1 MRFGVSVMMPELHAA
16 IASARRIGTSRIP
29 AEAARGES
37 SRPAASVLDLGSNS
51 VKLSHYT
58 MDAHNDFK
66 LYYQRSVR
74 LRLFEGLKG
83 GVMQPEYVDRMV
95 ETLRLFRE
103 AIDFEG
109 IQHVVAVATSAIRDA
124 KNRRDITDRI
134 RQETGLDFKILSD
147 RDEALYSYTG
157 AVRMLHIP
165 SVLFFDIGGGSLEVV
180 TAKNYKVKSAHSFPL
195 GSLRLTQKFAE
206 DSKYEDVDFEAM
218 KKYVG
223 KALPSLKDLEIK
235 DGELYP
241 AGDGGSAG
249 GDNGAGNGA
258 GSDDDGN
265 IRGDKDGRD
274 GAVGIG
280 PPAVAIVGVGGVLR
294 SLTKYVQD
302 AKGYPLSKTHNY
314 QLSVTDLEDIWKK
327 IRDMPPDRIAKIPT
341 INSSRADTLRASV
354 LVIMSFL
361 KSVKCE
367 RLTVSAHGLREGAL
381 ALSIQHPAA
390 FKSQRIDEQHI
401 RETVLSAVSP
411 SSVLVSSKID
421 ALVELLLSANLLHP
435 VDRPVIRYALEQTDR
450 LRSFRDISNILYT
463 IMDDDS
469 HLSHGDQLAAALALM
484 HLRKRRKA
492 DVNLLNFGSIARSYD
507 KKRIRRMSAI
517 VLAYQILEKSSAD
530 MVPEFGKGGSVT
542 LAVRAPPG
550 GRFPHLMFEEACSQ
564 LEDAFG
570 IPFRPDVRV
579 VG

>member
-1 MRFGVSVMMPELHAA
+1 MWFGVSMMMPELHAA
-16 IASARRIGTSRIP
+16 IDSARRIETSRLP
-29 AEAARGES
+29 AEMARGES
-37 SRPAASVLDLGSNS
+37 NRPAASVLDLGSNS

-66 LYYQRSVR
+66 LYHQRSVR

-109 IQHVVAVATSAIRDA
+109 IRHVVAVATSAIRDA
-124 KNRRDITDRI
+124 KNRRDIVDRI

-206 DSKYEDVDFEAM
+206 DPKYEDVDFEAM
-218 KKYVG
+218 KKYIG

-235 DGELYP
+235 DGELYS

-249 GDNGAGNGA
+249 SDNGAGD
-258 GSDDDGN
+258 GSGGNDDDGN
-265 IRGDKDGRD
+265 DRSNKDGRD
-274 GAVGIG
+274 GAGL
-280 PPAVAIVGVGGVLR
+280 PAVAMVGVGGVLR

-302 AKGYPLSKTHNY
+302 AKGYPFSKTHNY

-327 IRDMPPDRIAKIPT
+327 IRDMPPDKIAKIPT

-390 FKSQRIDEQHI
+390 FRLQHIDDQHI

-450 LRSFRDISNILYT
+450 LRSFRDISNILYI

-492 DVNLLNFGSIARSYD
+492 DINLLNFGSIARSYD

-542 LAVRAPPG
+542 LAVRAPSES
-550 GRFPHLMFEEACSQ
+550 RFPRLMFKEACSQ

-570 IPFRPDVRV
+570 IPFRPDIRV
-579 VG
+579 IG

>member
-1 MRFGVSVMMPELHAA
+1 MMPELHAA
-16 IASARRIGTSRIP
+16 IDSARRIEASRIP
-29 AEAARGES
+29 AEMARGES

-66 LYYQRSVR
+66 LYHQRSVR
-74 LRLFEGLKG
+74 LRLLEGLKG
-83 GVMQPEYVDRMV
+83 GVMQPEYVDRTV

-109 IQHVVAVATSAIRDA
+109 IRHVVAVATSAVRDA
-124 KNRRDITDRI
+124 KNRRDIIDRI
-134 RQETGLDFKILSD
+134 RRETGLDFKILSD

-180 TAKNYKVKSAHSFPL
+180 TAKSYKVKGAYSFPL

-206 DSKYEDVDFEAM
+206 DPKYEDVDFEAM
-218 KKYVG
+218 KKYIG
-223 KALPSLKDLEIK
+223 KELPSLKDLEIK
-235 DGELYP
+235 DGELSP
-241 AGDGGSAG
+241 AGDDG
-249 GDNGAGNGA
+249 GAGNNSGA
-258 GSDDDGN
+258 GSGSGGDGN
-265 IRGDKDGRD
+265 DLSSKGGRND
-274 GAVGIG
+274 AGTGL
-280 PPAVAIVGVGGVLR
+280 PAVTVVGVGGVLR

-302 AKGYPLSKTHNY
+302 VKGYPLSKTHNY
-314 QLSVTDLEDIWKK
+314 QLTATDLEDIWRK
-327 IRDMPPDRIAKIPT
+327 IRDMTPDKIAKIPT

-361 KSVKCE
+361 KSVKCQ

-390 FKSQRIDEQHI
+390 FKSQHIDEQHI

-411 SSVLVSSKID
+411 SSALVSSKID

-469 HLSHGDQLAAALALM
+469 PLSHGEQLAAALALM

-492 DVNLLNFGSIARSYD
+492 DVNLLNFESIAYSYD
-507 KKRIRRMSAI
+507 KKRIRRISAI

-542 LAVRAPPG
+542 LAVRAPSES
-550 GRFPHLMFEEACSQ
+550 RFPHLMFGEACSQ

-579 VG
+579 TG

>member
-16 IASARRIGTSRIP
+16 IESARRIETSRIP
-29 AEAARGES
+29 AEMARGDS
-37 SRPAASVLDLGSNS
+37 NRPAASVLDLGSNS

-66 LYYQRSVR
+66 LYHQRSVR

-95 ETLRLFRE
+95 DTLRLFRE

-109 IQHVVAVATSAIRDA
+109 IRHVVAVATSAVRDA
-124 KNRRDITDRI
+124 KNRRDIIDRI
-134 RQETGLDFKILSD
+134 RRETGLDFKILSD

-206 DSKYEDVDFEAM
+206 DPKYEDVDFEAM
-218 KKYVG
+218 KKYIG

-235 DGELYP
+235 DGELYL
-241 AGDGGSAG
+241 AGDGGIAG
-249 GDNGAGNGA
+249 SDSGAGDGN
-258 GSDDDGN
+258 DDDGN
-265 IRGDKDGRD
+265 DHSDNGGGD
-274 GAVGIG
+274 AVGTG
-280 PPAVAIVGVGGVLR
+280 PPAVAMVGVGGVLR

-314 QLSVTDLEDIWKK
+314 QLSVTDLEDIWRK
-327 IRDMPPDRIAKIPT
+327 IRDMPPDKIAKIPT

-411 SSVLVSSKID
+411 SSALVSSKID

-492 DVNLLNFGSIARSYD
+492 DINLLNFGSIARSYD

-530 MVPEFGKGGSVT
+530 MAPEFGKGGSVT
-542 LAVRAPPG
+542 LAVRAPSG
-550 GRFPHLMFEEACSQ
+550 SSFPHLMFKEACSQ

-570 IPFRPDVRV
+570 IPFRPDIRV
-579 VG
+579 IG

>member
-1 MRFGVSVMMPELHAA
+1 MMPELHAA
-16 IASARRIGTSRIP
+16 IDSARRIETSRIP
-29 AEAARGES
+29 AEMARVES
-37 SRPAASVLDLGSNS
+37 NRPAASVLDLGSNS

-66 LYYQRSVR
+66 LYQQRSVR
-74 LRLFEGLKG
+74 LRLFEGIKG
-83 GVMQPEYVDRMV
+83 GVMQPEYVDRTV

-109 IQHVVAVATSAIRDA
+109 IRHVVAVATSAVRDA
-124 KNRRDITDRI
+124 KNRRDIIDRI

-218 KKYVG
+218 KKYIG
-223 KALPSLKDLEIK
+223 KVLPPLKDLEIK
-235 DGELYP
+235 DGELP
-241 AGDGGSAG
+241 SAGDDGSAG
-249 GDNGAGNGA
+249 SDNGDGSDGSD
-258 GSDDDGN
+258 GSDDGN
-265 IRGDKDGRD
+265 DHSDKGGRD
-274 GAVGIG
+274 AAAGTGL
-280 PPAVAIVGVGGVLR
+280 PAVTMVGVGGVLR

-314 QLSVTDLEDIWKK
+314 QLSVTDLEDIWRK
-327 IRDMPPDRIAKIPT
+327 IRDMPPDKIAKIPT

-354 LVIMSFL
+354 LVILSFL

-390 FKSQRIDEQHI
+390 FKSQHIDEQHI

-411 SSVLVSSKID
+411 SSALVSSKID

-435 VDRPVIRYALEQTDR
+435 VDRPVIRYALEQIDR

-469 HLSHGDQLAAALALM
+469 HLSHGEQLAAALALM

-492 DVNLLNFGSIARSYD
+492 DINLLNFESIAYSYD

-542 LAVRAPPG
+542 LAVRVPSG
-550 GRFPHLMFEEACSQ
+550 SRFPQLMFREACSQ

-570 IPFRPDVRV
+570 IPFRPDIRV

>member
-1 MRFGVSVMMPELHAA
+1 MQFGVSVMMPELHAA
-16 IASARRIGTSRIP
+16 IDSARRTDTSRIP
-29 AEAARGES
+29 AEMARGES
-37 SRPAASVLDLGSNS
+37 NRPAASVLDLGSNS

-66 LYYQRSVR
+66 LYHQRSVR

-83 GVMQPEYVDRMV
+83 GVMQPEYVDRTV

-109 IQHVVAVATSAIRDA
+109 IRHVVAVATSAIRDA
-124 KNRRDITDRI
+124 KNRRDIVDRI

-180 TAKNYKVKSAHSFPL
+180 TAKSYKVRGAHSFPL

-206 DSKYEDVDFEAM
+206 DPKYEDVDFEAM
-218 KKYVG
+218 KKYIG
-223 KALPSLKDLEIK
+223 KALPSLKDLEVK
-235 DGELYP
+235 DGELYS
-241 AGDGGSAG
+241 AGDYGSAG
-249 GDNGAGNGA
+249 GDNGGG
-258 GSDDDGN
+258 GSDDDDGDDRSGN
-265 IRGDKDGRD
+265 DVRD
-274 GAVGIG
+274 GAGR
-280 PPAVAIVGVGGVLR
+280 PAVAMVGVGGVLR

-314 QLSVTDLEDIWKK
+314 QLSMTDLEDIWKK
-327 IRDMPPDRIAKIPT
+327 IRDMPPDKIAKIPT

-411 SSVLVSSKID
+411 SSALVSSKID

-469 HLSHGDQLAAALALM
+469 HLSHGDQLVAALALM

-492 DVNLLNFGSIARSYD
+492 DINLLNFGSIARPYD

-530 MVPEFGKGGSVT
+530 MAPEFGKGGSVT
-542 LAVRAPPG
+542 LAVHAPSG
-550 GRFPHLMFEEACSQ
+550 SRFPHLMFQEACSQ
-564 LEDAFG
+564 LEGAFG
-570 IPFRPDVRV
+570 IPFRPDLRV

>member
-1 MRFGVSVMMPELHAA
+1 MMPELHAA
-16 IASARRIGTSRIP
+16 IDSARRIETSRIP
-29 AEAARGES
+29 AEMARGDS
-37 SRPAASVLDLGSNS
+37 NRPAASVLDLGSNS

-66 LYYQRSVR
+66 LYHQRSVR

-95 ETLRLFRE
+95 DTLRLFRE

-109 IQHVVAVATSAIRDA
+109 IRHVVAVATSAVRDA
-124 KNRRDITDRI
+124 KNRRDIIDRI
-134 RQETGLDFKILSD
+134 RRETGLDFKILSD

-206 DSKYEDVDFEAM
+206 DPKYEDVDFEAM
-218 KKYVG
+218 KKYIG

-235 DGELYP
+235 DGELYL
-241 AGDGGSAG
+241 AGDGGIAG
-249 GDNGAGNGA
+249 SDSGAGDGD
-258 GSDDDGN
+258 DDDGN
-265 IRGDKDGRD
+265 DHSDNGGGD
-274 GAVGIG
+274 AVGTG
-280 PPAVAIVGVGGVLR
+280 PPAVAMVGVGGVLR

-314 QLSVTDLEDIWKK
+314 QLSVTDLEDIWRK
-327 IRDMPPDRIAKIPT
+327 IRDMPPDKIAKIPT

-411 SSVLVSSKID
+411 SSALVSSKID

-435 VDRPVIRYALEQTDR
+435 VDRPVIRYTLEQTDR

-492 DVNLLNFGSIARSYD
+492 DINLLNFGSIARSYD

-530 MVPEFGKGGSVT
+530 MAPEFGKGGSVT
-542 LAVRAPPG
+542 LAVRAPSG
-550 GRFPHLMFEEACSQ
+550 SSFPHLMFKEACSQ

-570 IPFRPDVRV
+570 IPFRPDIRV
-579 VG
+579 IG

>member
-16 IASARRIGTSRIP
+16 IDSARFIETSRIP
-29 AEAARGES
+29 EEMARGES

-66 LYYQRSVR
+66 LYHQRSVR

-83 GVMQPEYVDRMV
+83 GVMQPEYVDRTV

-109 IQHVVAVATSAIRDA
+109 IRHVVAVATSAVRDA
-124 KNRRDITDRI
+124 KNRRDIIDRI
-134 RQETGLDFKILSD
+134 RREAGLDFKILSD

-180 TAKNYKVKSAHSFPL
+180 TAKSYKVRSAYSFPL

-206 DSKYEDVDFEAM
+206 DSKYEDVDFESM
-218 KKYVG
+218 KKHIG
-223 KALPSLKDLEIK
+223 KTLPSLKDLEIR
-235 DGELYP
+235 DSELSA
-241 AGDGGSAG
+241 AGDDGGA
-249 GDNGAGNGA
+249 DNNDGAGNGGSGDA
-258 GSDDDGN
+258 GTGL
-265 IRGDKDGRD
+265 
-274 GAVGIG
+274 
-280 PPAVAIVGVGGVLR
+280 PAVTVVGVGGVLR

-314 QLSVTDLEDIWKK
+314 QLSATDLEDIWRK
-327 IRDMPPDRIAKIPT
+327 IRDMTPDKIAKIPT

-390 FKSQRIDEQHI
+390 FKSQHIDEQHI

-411 SSVLVSSKID
+411 SSALVSSKID

-492 DVNLLNFGSIARSYD
+492 DINLLNFGSIACSYD

-517 VLAYQILEKSSAD
+517 VLVYQILEKSSAD

-542 LAVRAPPG
+542 LAVRAPSG
-550 GRFPHLMFEEACSQ
+550 SRFPQLMFKEACSQ

-570 IPFRPDVRV
+570 IPFRPDIRA

>member
-1 MRFGVSVMMPELHAA
+1 
-16 IASARRIGTSRIP
+16 
-29 AEAARGES
+29 
-37 SRPAASVLDLGSNS
+37 
-51 VKLSHYT
+51 
-58 MDAHNDFK
+58 
-66 LYYQRSVR
+66 
-74 LRLFEGLKG
+74 
-83 GVMQPEYVDRMV
+83 
-95 ETLRLFRE
+95 
-103 AIDFEG
+103 
-109 IQHVVAVATSAIRDA
+109 
-124 KNRRDITDRI
+124 
-134 RQETGLDFKILSD
+134 
-147 RDEALYSYTG
+147 
-157 AVRMLHIP
+157 
-165 SVLFFDIGGGSLEVV
+165 VV

-206 DSKYEDVDFEAM
+206 DPRYEDVDFEAM

-223 KALPSLKDLEIK
+223 KALPSLKDLEMK
-235 DGELYP
+235 DGELHL

-249 GDNGAGNGA
+249 SGNGA
-258 GSDDDGN
+258 GDAGDGNDDGYGN
-265 IRGDKDGRD
+265 DRSGKGGRD
-274 GAVGIG
+274 DAGTG
-280 PPAVAIVGVGGVLR
+280 PPAVAMVGVGGVLR

-314 QLSVTDLEDIWKK
+314 QLSVTDLEDIWRK
-327 IRDMPPDRIAKIPT
+327 IRDMPPDKIAKIPT

-411 SSVLVSSKID
+411 SSALVSSKVD

-492 DVNLLNFGSIARSYD
+492 DIHLLNFGSIARSYD

-530 MVPEFGKGGSVT
+530 MAPEFGKGGSVT
-542 LAVRAPPG
+542 LAVRAPSG
-550 GRFPHLMFEEACSQ
+550 NSFPHLMFKEACSQ

-570 IPFRPDVRV
+570 IPFRPDIRIT
-579 VG
+579 G

>member
-1 MRFGVSVMMPELHAA
+1 MMPELHAA
-16 IASARRIGTSRIP
+16 IASARRIETSRIP
-29 AEAARGES
+29 AEMARGDS
-37 SRPAASVLDLGSNS
+37 NRPAASVLDLGSNS

-66 LYYQRSVR
+66 LYHQRSVR

-83 GVMQPEYVDRMV
+83 GVMQPEYVDRTV

-109 IQHVVAVATSAIRDA
+109 IRHVVAVATSAIRDA
-124 KNRRDITDRI
+124 KNRRDIIDRI
-134 RQETGLDFKILSD
+134 RRETGLDFKILSD

-206 DSKYEDVDFEAM
+206 DPKYEDVDFEAM
-218 KKYVG
+218 KKYIG
-223 KALPSLKDLEIK
+223 KTLPSLKDLEIK
-235 DGELYP
+235 DGELHLAGGGGIAGSDSG
-241 AGDGGSAG
+241 AGDGGR
-249 GDNGAGNGA
+249 D
-258 GSDDDGN
+258 DDDGN
-265 IRGDKDGRD
+265 DGNDHSDNGGDD
-274 GAVGIG
+274 AVGTG
-280 PPAVAIVGVGGVLR
+280 PPAVTMVGVGGVLR

-302 AKGYPLSKTHNY
+302 ARGYPLSKTHNY
-314 QLSVTDLEDIWKK
+314 QLSVTDLEDIWRK
-327 IRDMPPDRIAKIPT
+327 IRDMPPDKIAKIPT

-401 RETVLSAVSP
+401 RETILSAVSP
-411 SSVLVSSKID
+411 SSALVSSKID

-492 DVNLLNFGSIARSYD
+492 DINLLNFGSIARSYD

-530 MVPEFGKGGSVT
+530 MAPEFGKGGSVT
-542 LAVRAPPG
+542 LAVRAPSG
-550 GRFPHLMFEEACSQ
+550 SSFPHLMFKEACSQ

-570 IPFRPDVRV
+570 IPFRPDIRV
-579 VG
+579 IG